1 MSEDSLKLFYCNLH
15 NVIDETRRTGA
26 VPKHLSDRV
35 DSFRREKAE
44 HFRMLPDKVR
54 SYAAGAL
61 IHEALRDY
69 LRTSGSDE
77 PFSGGIPELKYG
89 NEENGKPYLVDYPDF
104 HFSLSHSGDYAAL
117 VYSDKPVGVDVQEER
132 GKADTDSIAG
142 RFFSSYENELLG
154 SIEDENERRHMF
166 YRIWAAK
173 EAYIKMTGMGLRE
186 ELSDFSVS
194 LEEMIIRQGHP
205 EETSGYIRE
214 PLPLTGNVLTV
225 CFGEPIR
232 KLYIEEIFF

>member
-1 MSEDSLKLFYCNLH
+1 M
-15 NVIDETRRTGA
+15 

-44 HFRMLPDKVR
+44 HFKALPDKVR

-61 IHEALRDY
+61 IQKGFFDY
-69 LRTSGSDE
+69 LAARGDDVSFSD
-77 PFSGGIPELKYG
+77 GTPELEYG
-89 NEENGKPYLVDYPDF
+89 TMENGKPYLKDYPDF
-104 HFSLSHSGDYAAL
+104 CFSVSHSGNYVALAA
-117 VYSDKPVGVDVQEER
+117 SDRPVGVDVQEER
-132 GKADTDSIAG
+132 GKSDTDSIAK
-142 RFFSSYENELLG
+142 RFYSTYENELLNE
-154 SIEDENERRHMF
+154 IEDDKERRHMF

-194 LEEMIIRQGHP
+194 LDEMMIRKGHP
-205 EETSGYIRE
+205 EETTGYIRE

-225 CFGEPIR
+225 CFGEHIQ
-232 KLYIEEIFF
+232 KLYIEEVFF